1 MKPKENTM
9 ESATLDLNIEALDP
23 IEAPLSD
30 EFWTGF
36 VGGIGVG
43 AAVFAV
49 LT

>member
-1 MKPKENTM
+1 M
-9 ESATLDLNIEALDP
+9 ELKLESLDA

-36 VGGIGVG
+36 AIGAGIIL
-43 AAVFAV
+43 AAAA